1 VSWYLLIGIGIVAI
15 VLLFVRLK
23 KRQDELAAS
32 IERRFR
38 GKRIRMQDK
47 HAFFIALKSDG
58 YSHSRGQGYLVLSDE
73 ELYFER
79 LIARKV
85 VPIPFGAIVSA
96 GKTRRLAGQNLV
108 RNMLQI
114 EFKDKNGNL
123 DAIGLVV
130 KELDRWIQE
139 INKGPYPG

>member
-1 VSWYLLIGIGIVAI
+1 MFWYLIIGVGVVVI
-15 VLLFVRLK
+15 VLLLVRLK

-32 IERRFR
+32 VERRFR
-38 GKRIRMQDK
+38 DKHIRMLDR

-79 LIARKV
+79 LVGRKV
-85 VPIPFGAIVSA
+85 VLIPLGAIVNA
-96 GKTRRLAGQNLV
+96 GKTGRLAGQGVV
-108 RNMLQI
+108 RNMLHI
-114 EFKDKNGNL
+114 EFKDENGDL
-123 DAIGLVV
+123 DAMGLVV

-139 INKGPYPG
+139 INAAVVR